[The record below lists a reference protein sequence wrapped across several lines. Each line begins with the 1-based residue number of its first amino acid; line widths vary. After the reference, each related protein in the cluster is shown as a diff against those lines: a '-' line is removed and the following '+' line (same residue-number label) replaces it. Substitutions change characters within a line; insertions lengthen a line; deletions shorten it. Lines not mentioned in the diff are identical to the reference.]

1 MEDKFYQPNYSDDD
15 VIAFNSS
22 EMCKFGMF
30 KQVLQSALQSKLA
43 DTLVEF
49 LESQGIKGT
58 AIYGSQLGSHKSY
71 KHNWKWFND
80 GKNCEILSIGAGGW
94 QKGKLRIKF
103 TLEFCPDE
111 SEAEELTQSNDVEIN
126 QTELPLDDIR
136 RMMSKDTQQNN
147 S

>member
-22 EMCKFGMF
+22 NSSEMCKFGSLKKAF
-30 KQVLQSALQSKLA
+30 QSALLDKLA

-49 LESQGIKGT
+49 LEAKGIKGT
-58 AIYGSQLGSHKSY
+58 SINEFHSELNKYY
-71 KHNWKWFND
+71 KKNWKWFSD
-80 GKNCEILSIGAGGW
+80 GKDCEILSIGAKGW

-111 SEAEELTQSNDVEIN
+111 PEVIEITQSKEIENN
-126 QTELPLDDIR
+126 QPESPLDDIR
-136 RMMSKDTQQNN
+136 RMMNKDN
-147 S
+147 